1 VNLSS
6 RKMSA
11 FSTTTENGIA
21 TVTLDRP
28 DQPVNTLN
36 ADMVAEWEELMEQL
50 RADDDVRAVVLI
62 SGKSDTFIAGA
73 DIDQFTRLGSKAD
86 AEALSAKGQEMMQR
100 IEDFP
105 KPIVAAIHG
114 ACLGGGYELALACH
128 WRVATDSPKTQ
139 LGLPEI
145 QLGVV
150 PALGGCVRLPRLIGP
165 RAALDI
171 ILAGK
176 AERAAKALKL
186 GMVDEVVPRSILRQ
200 VAAAAADR
208 LALNGTPRRSRS
220 GGAIGALVDGTPFGR
235 QLVYRTARK
244 QVLKKTGGNYPAPLV
259 ALEIVRTGLERGAAE
274 GYRAE
279 RERFAELAVS
289 PVSRKL
295 VQIFFATTALKKD
308 DGVPPGTDVMP
319 VRVRRLGI
327 VGSGFMGA
335 AIAGTAV
342 LNAEVEARLK
352 DAELP
357 RVGKGLKAALR
368 ILDERLKRRRLT
380 RPQHQRLA
388 GLLSGTGDYSGFTR
402 VDLVIEA
409 VFEDLAIK
417 RRVLAEVEAEIHP
430 EAIFAT
436 NTSTIP
442 IRDIAAGARRPGRVI
457 GMHFFSPVERMP
469 LLEVIPAERTD
480 PSTIASVVRFGRA
493 LGKTVIVVRDHPG
506 FWVNR
511 ILSPYLNEAGVLI
524 EEGAPIELIDSAMT
538 RWGFPVGP
546 VTLLDEV
553 GLDVAQKAA
562 KVMHGAFGERLTPST
577 VIGRMLD
584 DNRLGRKN
592 ARGFYVY
599 HESHKT
605 GVDER
610 VYRVLGVKPLEG
622 FKVEA
627 VQQRL
632 VYLMLNE
639 AALAY
644 GEGVVRSPR
653 DGDIGAIFGFGFP
666 PFRGGPLRLIDDVGV
681 GQVVDTL
688 SRLQAEYGARFAP
701 APVLQQ
707 MATNGE
713 RFHPE

>member
-1 VNLSS
+1 
-6 RKMSA
+6 MTA
-11 FSTTTENGIA
+11 FTTTTDNGTA
-21 TVTLDRP
+21 VVTIDLP
-28 DQPVNTLN
+28 GEPVNKLGSG
-36 ADMVAEWEELMEQL
+36 MVAEWEALLEQL
-50 RADDDVRAVVLI
+50 RGDGAVRAVVLI
-62 SGKSDTFIAGA
+62 SGKPDTFIAGA
-73 DIDQFTRLGSKAD
+73 DIEEFTRLGSRQEV
-86 AEALSAKGQEMMQR
+86 EALSARGQEMMQR
-100 IEDFP
+100 VEQFP

-145 QLGVV
+145 QLGVL
-150 PALGGCVRLPRLIGP
+150 PALGGSVRLPRLIGA

-176 AERAAKALKL
+176 SERAQKALRL
-186 GMVDEVVPRSILRQ
+186 GMVDEVVPRSILRR
-200 VAAAAADR
+200 VALAAADR
-208 LALNGTPRRSRS
+208 LAREGIPKRGRSA
-220 GGAIGALVDGTPFGR
+220 GVAAALIDGTVVGR
-235 QLVYRTARK
+235 QLVYRMARK
-244 QVLKKTGGNYPAPLV
+244 QILAKTGGNYPAPLA
-259 ALEIVRTGLERGAAE
+259 ALDVVRIGLERGAPE
-274 GYRAE
+274 GFRAE
-279 RERFAELAVS
+279 QERFGELAVS
-289 PVSRKL
+289 PVSHRL

-308 DGVPPGTDVMP
+308 DGVADSEAVTPIPI
-319 VRVRRLGI
+319 RRLGV

-357 RVGKGLKAALR
+357 RVGKGLKGAAS

-380 RPQHQRLA
+380 RPQHQRLT
-388 GLLSGTGDYSGFTR
+388 GLLSGTADYSGFTR
-402 VDLVIEA
+402 MDLVIEA
-409 VFEDLAIK
+409 VFEDLAVK
-417 RRVLAEVEAEIHP
+417 RRVLAEVEAEIRP

-442 IRDIAAGARRPGRVI
+442 IRDIAAGARRPERVI

-469 LLEVIPAERTD
+469 LLEVIPADRTD
-480 PSTIASVVRFGRA
+480 ARTIVSAVRFGRA
-493 LGKTVIVVRDHPG
+493 MGKTVIVVRDHPG

-524 EEGAPIELIDSAMT
+524 EEGVPIELIDQAMT

-546 VTLLDEV
+546 VALLDEV
-553 GLDVAQKAA
+553 GLDVAQKASNI
-562 KVMHGAFGERLTPST
+562 MHAAFGERLTPSA
-577 VIGRMLD
+577 VVGRMLD
-584 DNRLGRKN
+584 DNRMGRKN

-599 HESHKT
+599 HEGHKT

-622 FKVEA
+622 FSAEA

-632 VYLMLNE
+632 AYLMLNE

-644 GEGVVRSPR
+644 SEDVVRSAR
-653 DGDIGAIFGFGFP
+653 DGDIGALFGIGFP
-666 PFRGGPLRLIDDVGV
+666 PFRGGPLRLIDDLGA
-681 GQVVDTL
+681 GAVVETL
-688 SRLQAEYGARFAP
+688 ERLQTAHGARFAP
-701 APVLQQ
+701 APALKE
-707 MATNGE
+707 MAARGE
-713 RFHPE
+713 RFYRD

>member
-1 VNLSS
+1 MPV
-6 RKMSA
+6 
-11 FSTTTENGIA
+11 FSTKTDNGIA
-21 TVTLDRP
+21 TVTLDRM

-36 ADMVAEWEELMEQL
+36 ADMVAEWEELLERL
-50 RADDDVRAVVLI
+50 RADPGVRGVILI
-62 SGKSDTFIAGA
+62 SGKPDSFIAGA
-73 DIDQFTRLGSKAD
+73 DIDQFSQFASPAD
-86 AEALSAKGQEMMQR
+86 AEALTGRGQEMMQR
-100 IEDFP
+100 VEDFP

-114 ACLGGGYELALACH
+114 ACVGGGYELALACH

-139 LGLPEI
+139 LGLPEV
-145 QLGVV
+145 QLGVI

-176 AERAAKALKL
+176 TERPSKALKL
-186 GMVDEVVPRSILRQ
+186 GMVDEVVPQSILRQ

-208 LALNGTPRRSRS
+208 LSRD
-220 GGAIGALVDGTPFGR
+220 GKPNRNRFPGAAAALVDGTSVGR
-235 QLVYRTARK
+235 QLIYRAARK
-244 QVLKKTGGNYPAPLV
+244 QVLKKTGGNYPAPLT
-259 ALEIVRTGLERGAAE
+259 ALEVVKIGLERGPAE
-274 GYRAE
+274 GFRAE
-279 RERFAELAVS
+279 RERFGELALG
-289 PVSRKL
+289 PVSRRL
-295 VQIFFATTALKKD
+295 VQIFFATNALKKD
-308 DGVPPGTDVMP
+308 DGVPAGTEVSP
-319 VRVRRLGI
+319 LRVRRLGI

-352 DAELP
+352 DSELP
-357 RVGKGLKAALR
+357 RVGKGLKAALG
-368 ILDERLKRRRLT
+368 ILDDRLKRRRLT

-388 GLLSGTGDYSGFTR
+388 GLLSGTADYSGFTR
-402 VDLVIEA
+402 LDLVIEA
-409 VFEDLAIK
+409 VFEDLAVK
-417 RRVLAEVEAEIHP
+417 RRVLAEVEAEIPP
-430 EAIFAT
+430 EAVFAS

-442 IRDIAAGARRPGRVI
+442 IRDIAAGARRPGRVV

-480 PSTIASVVRFGRA
+480 PSTIASAVRFGRA
-493 LGKTVIVVRDHPG
+493 MGKTVIVVRDHPG

-511 ILSPYLNEAGVLI
+511 ILSPYLNEAGVLV

-562 KVMHGAFGERLTPST
+562 RVMHGAFGERLTPSS
-577 VIGRMLD
+577 VVGRMLD

-599 HESHKT
+599 HEGHKT

-610 VYRVLGVKPLEG
+610 VYRVLGVKPRDGL
-622 FKVEA
+622 KLEA

-644 GEGVVRSPR
+644 AEGVVRNAR
-653 DGDIGAIFGFGFP
+653 DGDIGAIFGIGFP
-666 PFRGGPLRLIDDVGV
+666 PFRGGPLRFIDDLGV

-688 SRLQAEYGARFAP
+688 RRLQTEHGARFAP
-701 APVLQQ
+701 APVLLE
-707 MATNGE
+707 MARKGE

>member
-1 VNLSS
+1 
-6 RKMSA
+6 MPA
-11 FSTTTENGIA
+11 FSTKAENGIA
-21 TVTLDRP
+21 TVTLDRV

-36 ADMVAEWEELMEQL
+36 ADMVAEWEELLERL
-50 RADDDVRAVVLI
+50 RADSGVRGVVLI
-62 SGKSDTFIAGA
+62 SGKPDSFIAGA
-73 DIDQFTRLGSKAD
+73 DIDQFSQFASPAD
-86 AEALSAKGQEMMQR
+86 AEALSGRGQEMMQR
-100 IEDFP
+100 VEDFP

-114 ACLGGGYELALACH
+114 ACVGGGYELALACH
-128 WRVATDSPKTQ
+128 WRVATDSSKTQ
-139 LGLPEI
+139 LGLPEV
-145 QLGVV
+145 QLGVI

-176 AERAAKALKL
+176 TERASKALKL
-186 GMVDEVVPRSILRQ
+186 GMVDEVVPQSILRP

-208 LALNGTPRRSRS
+208 LSRD
-220 GGAIGALVDGTPFGR
+220 GKPNRNRFPGAAAALVDGTSIGR
-235 QLVYRTARK
+235 QLIYRAARK
-244 QVLKKTGGNYPAPLV
+244 QVLKKSGGNYPAPLT
-259 ALEIVRTGLERGAAE
+259 ALEVVKIGLERGPAE
-274 GYRAE
+274 GFRAE
-279 RERFAELAVS
+279 RERFGELALG
-289 PVSRKL
+289 PVSRRL
-295 VQIFFATTALKKD
+295 VQIFFATNALKKD
-308 DGVPPGTDVMP
+308 DGVPAGTEVSP
-319 VRVRRLGI
+319 LRVRRLGI

-352 DAELP
+352 DSELP
-357 RVGKGLKAALR
+357 RVGKGLKAALG

-380 RPQHQRLA
+380 RPQHERLA
-388 GLLSGTGDYSGFTR
+388 GLLSGTADYSGFTR
-402 VDLVIEA
+402 LDLVIEA
-409 VFEDLAIK
+409 VFEDLAVK
-417 RRVLAEVEAEIHP
+417 RRVLAEVEAEIPP
-430 EAIFAT
+430 EAIFAS

-442 IRDIAAGARRPGRVI
+442 IRDIAAGARRPGRVV

-480 PSTIASVVRFGRA
+480 PSTIASAVRFGRA
-493 LGKTVIVVRDHPG
+493 MGKTVIVVRDHPG

-511 ILSPYLNEAGVLI
+511 ILSPYLNEAGVLV

-562 KVMHGAFGERLTPST
+562 SVMHGAFGERLTPSS
-577 VIGRMLD
+577 VVGRMLD

-599 HESHKT
+599 HEGHKT

-610 VYRVLGVKPLEG
+610 VYRVLGVKPREG
-622 FKVEA
+622 SKLEA

-644 GEGVVRSPR
+644 AEGVVRSAR
-653 DGDIGAIFGFGFP
+653 DGDIGAIFGIGFP
-666 PFRGGPLRLIDDVGV
+666 PFRGGPLRFIDDVGV

-688 SRLQAEYGARFAP
+688 RRLQTEHGARFAP
-701 APVLQQ
+701 APVLLE
-707 MATNGE
+707 MARKGE

>member
-1 VNLSS
+1 MSS
-6 RKMSA
+6 
-11 FSTTTENGIA
+11 FSTKTDNGIA
-21 TVTLDRP
+21 TVSLDRT
-28 DQPVNTLN
+28 DQPVNTLS
-36 ADMVAEWEELMEQL
+36 ADMVAEWEELLERL
-50 RADDDVRAVVLI
+50 RADVGVRGVVLV
-62 SGKSDTFIAGA
+62 SGKPDSFIAGA
-73 DIDQFTRLGSKAD
+73 DIDQFSQFASPAD
-86 AEALSAKGQEMMQR
+86 AEALSSRGQEMMQR
-100 IEDFP
+100 VEDFP

-114 ACLGGGYELALACH
+114 ACVGGGYELALACH

-139 LGLPEI
+139 LGLPEV
-145 QLGVV
+145 QLGVI

-176 AERAAKALKL
+176 TERPSKALKL
-186 GMVDEVVPRSILRQ
+186 SMVDEVVPQSILRQ

-208 LALNGTPRRSRS
+208 LSRD
-220 GGAIGALVDGTPFGR
+220 GKPNRNRFPGAAAALVDGTSVGR
-235 QLVYRTARK
+235 QVIYRTARK
-244 QVLKKTGGNYPAPLV
+244 QVLKKSGGNYPAPLT
-259 ALEIVRTGLERGAAE
+259 ALEVVKIGLERGPAE
-274 GYRAE
+274 GFRAE
-279 RERFAELAVS
+279 RERFGELALS
-289 PVSRKL
+289 PISRRL
-295 VQIFFATTALKKD
+295 VQIFFATNALKKD
-308 DGVPPGTDVMP
+308 DGVPAGTEVSP
-319 VRVRRLGI
+319 LRVRRLGI

-352 DAELP
+352 DSELP
-357 RVGKGLKAALR
+357 RVGKGLKAALG

-380 RPQHQRLA
+380 RPEHQRLA
-388 GLLSGTGDYSGFTR
+388 GLLSGTADYSGFTR
-402 VDLVIEA
+402 LDLVIEA
-409 VFEDLAIK
+409 VFEDLAVK
-417 RRVLAEVEAEIHP
+417 RRVLAEVEAEIPP
-430 EAIFAT
+430 EAVFAS

-442 IRDIAAGARRPGRVI
+442 IRDIAAGARRPGRVV

-480 PSTIASVVRFGRA
+480 PSTIASAVRFGRA

-511 ILSPYLNEAGVLI
+511 ILSPYLNEAGVLV

-562 KVMHGAFGERLTPST
+562 KVMHGAFGERLTPSS
-577 VIGRMLD
+577 VVGRMLD

-599 HESHKT
+599 QEGHKT

-610 VYRVLGVKPLEG
+610 VYRVLGVKPREG
-622 FKVEA
+622 LKLEA

-632 VYLMLNE
+632 AYLMLNE
-639 AALAY
+639 AALAFA
-644 GEGVVRSPR
+644 EGVVRNAR
-653 DGDIGAIFGFGFP
+653 DGDIGAIFGIGFP
-666 PFRGGPLRLIDDVGV
+666 PFRGGPLRFVDDLGV

-688 SRLQAEYGARFAP
+688 RRLQTEHGARFAP
-701 APVLQQ
+701 APVLLE
-707 MATNGE
+707 MARKGE

>member
-1 VNLSS
+1 
-6 RKMSA
+6 MTA
-11 FSTTTENGIA
+11 FTTTTDNGIA
-21 TVTLDRP
+21 IVSVDLP
-28 DQPVNTLN
+28 GEPVNKLGSG
-36 ADMVAEWEELMEQL
+36 MVAEWEELLEQL
-50 RADDDVRAVVLI
+50 RGDAAVRAVVLI
-62 SGKSDTFIAGA
+62 SGKPDTFIAGA
-73 DIDQFTRLGSKAD
+73 DIEEFSRLGSRQEV
-86 AEALSAKGQEMMQR
+86 EALSARGQEMMVRVEQ
-100 IEDFP
+100 FP

-139 LGLPEI
+139 LGLPEV
-145 QLGVV
+145 QLGVL
-150 PALGGCVRLPRLIGP
+150 PALGGSVRLPRLIGA

-176 AERAAKALKL
+176 SERAPKALRL
-186 GMVDEVVPRSILRQ
+186 GMVDEVVPKSILRQ
-200 VAAAAADR
+200 VALAAADR
-208 LALNGTPRRSRS
+208 LAREGIPKRGRP
-220 GGAIGALVDGTPFGR
+220 GVAAALIDGTPIGR
-235 QLVYRTARK
+235 QLVYRMARK
-244 QVLKKTGGNYPAPLV
+244 QVLGKTGGNYPAPLA
-259 ALEIVRTGLERGAAE
+259 ALDVVRIGLERGASE
-274 GYRAE
+274 GFRAE
-279 RERFAELAVS
+279 QERFGDLAVS
-289 PVSRKL
+289 PVSRRL

-308 DGVPPGTDVMP
+308 DGISPGSDEETP
-319 VRVRRLGI
+319 LRIRRLGV

-342 LNAEVEARLK
+342 LNAELEARLK

-357 RVGKGLKAALR
+357 RVGKGLKAAIG

-388 GLLSGTGDYSGFTR
+388 ALLSGTADYSGFTR
-402 VDLVIEA
+402 ADLVIEA
-409 VFEDLAIK
+409 VFEDLAVK
-417 RRVLAEVEAEIHP
+417 RRVLAEVEAEIRP

-442 IRDIAAGARRPGRVI
+442 IRDIAAGARRPERVI

-480 PSTIASVVRFGRA
+480 ARTIVSAVRFGRA
-493 LGKTVIVVRDHPG
+493 IGKTVIVVRDHPG

-524 EEGAPIELIDSAMT
+524 EEGVPIELIDQAMT

-546 VTLLDEV
+546 VALLDEV
-553 GLDVAQKAA
+553 GLDVAQKASN
-562 KVMHGAFGERLTPST
+562 VMHAAFGERLAPSG
-577 VIGRMLD
+577 VVGRMLD

-599 HESHKT
+599 HEGHKT

-622 FKVEA
+622 FTAEA

-632 VYLMLNE
+632 VHLMLNE
-639 AALAY
+639 AALAHS
-644 GEGVVRSPR
+644 EGVVRSAR
-653 DGDIGAIFGFGFP
+653 DGDIGALFGIGFP
-666 PFRGGPLRLIDDVGV
+666 PFRGGPLRLIDDLGAGPVVG
-681 GQVVDTL
+681 TL
-688 SRLQAEYGARFAP
+688 ERLQTAHGARFAP
-701 APVLQQ
+701 APILQE
-707 MATNGE
+707 MAARGE
-713 RFHPE
+713 RFYRD